1 MDWGGDSNGWRGLT
15 NGVLSYACNTL
26 SVPKGRHGRGW
37 GGDMGGGGE
46 ETWEGMG
53 RRHGRGWGGDMG
65 GGGEETWEGVG
76 RRHGRGWGGDMGGW
90 GGDMGRNGE
99 ETWEGMGRRHGKGG
113 EETREGVG
121 KRYGWRW
128 GGDMCGDGGR
138 HGKGWGGDMGGDER
152 GRREDIFMS
161 FNNETVIPHRLCWPQ
176 YPGCPTEGAKPHRTA
191 LRTVGLGRSVHK
203 ITGQGAWQ
211 VTLYSEFVGRGI
223 CRSDGVLGVRNRAH
237 PCPLEC
243 PMLRRGHTHY

>member
-1 MDWGGDSNGWRGLT
+1 MGGD
-15 NGVLSYACNTL
+15 
-26 SVPKGRHGRGW
+26 
-37 GGDMGGGGE
+37 
-46 ETWEGMG
+46 
-53 RRHGRGWGGDMG
+53 
-65 GGGEETWEGVG
+65 GEETWEGVG
-76 RRHGRGWGGDMGGW
+76 RRHGRG
-90 GGDMGRNGE
+90 GE
-99 ETWEGMGRRHGKGG
+99 ETWEGMGRRHGKEWGGDTGRVGRRQGKGLGRDMGGGG
-113 EETREGVG
+113 EEICVG
-121 KRYGWRW
+121 MGR
-128 GGDMCGDGGR
+128 R

>member
-1 MDWGGDSNGWRGLT
+1 
-15 NGVLSYACNTL
+15 
-26 SVPKGRHGRGW
+26 
-37 GGDMGGGGE
+37 MG
-46 ETWEGMG
+46 
-53 RRHGRGWGGDMG
+53 
-65 GGGEETWEGVG
+65 GVG
-76 RRHGRGWGGDMGGW
+76 RRHGKEW
-90 GGDMGRNGE
+90 GGDMGRV
-99 ETWEGMGRRHGKGG
+99 GR
-113 EETREGVG
+113 
-121 KRYGWRW
+121 RYGWRW
-128 GGDMCGDGGR
+128 GGDMGGLGRRQGKEWGGDMGR
-138 HGKGWGGDMGGDER
+138 GWEEIWVEVGRRYVWGWGGDMGGDGR

-161 FNNETVIPHRLCWPQ
+161 FNNETVIPHRSCWLQ